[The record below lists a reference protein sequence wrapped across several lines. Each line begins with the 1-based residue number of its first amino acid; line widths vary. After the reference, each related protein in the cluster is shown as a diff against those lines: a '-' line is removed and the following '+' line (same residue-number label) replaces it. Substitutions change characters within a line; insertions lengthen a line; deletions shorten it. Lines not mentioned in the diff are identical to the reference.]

1 MTNNQFNTIFKTEV
15 EKLKTFGDWC
25 YISGM
30 LEGALRVGG
39 ISFEQ
44 YWSYKVQVEEKAKTQ
59 GLMSIKNQRQPQ
71 TFTLAFGY

>member
-1 MTNNQFNTIFKTEV
+1 MTNQFNAIFNTEL
-15 EKLKTFGDWC
+15 EKLHTFGDWC

-44 YWSYKVQVEEKAKTQ
+44 YWSYKVRVEEKAKQQ
-59 GLMSIKNQRQPQ
+59 GLMSIKNQRLPH
-71 TFTLAFGY
+71 TLYFLCSWY